1 LAPKDTGKG
10 AASIATRII
19 SSRPGIV
26 VGAIGPGRNQFYM
39 MFQEIGTSHHP
50 PQPHLRPAV
59 ETKGREAIVAIGA
72 FYREE
77 LRAFKRSG
85 GAPRRIA
92 AWSSTRC
99 DANFSITQL
108 WRRSWGIGSC
118 LLRSRKVVRC
128 RASPTPLRR
137 RRRTTRKATK
147 TRS

>member
-1 LAPKDTGKG
+1 MVLEVVGVNELARNLVGLGRRFSARTPLEAAVLRGGNIIAAEAARLAPKDTGEG
-10 AASIATRII
+10 AESIACRII
-19 SSRPGIV
+19 SSRRGVV

-59 ETKGREAIVAIGA
+59 ESHGRRAILAIGE

-92 AWSSTRC
+92 A
-99 DANFSITQL
+99 
-108 WRRSWGIGSC
+108 
-118 LLRSRKVVRC
+118 
-128 RASPTPLRR
+128 
-137 RRRTTRKATK
+137 
-147 TRS
+147 